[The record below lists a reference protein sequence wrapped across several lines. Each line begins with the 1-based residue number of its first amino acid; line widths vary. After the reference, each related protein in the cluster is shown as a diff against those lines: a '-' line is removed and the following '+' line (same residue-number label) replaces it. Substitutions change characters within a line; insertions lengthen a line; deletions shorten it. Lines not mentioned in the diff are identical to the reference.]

1 MKSFKAALFDL
12 DGVVFDTEPQYTMF
26 WGNQFHKYYPEA
38 KGLEQQI
45 KGQTLV
51 QIYERYF
58 KGRQQV
64 QSDITKELD
73 EFELNMSFE
82 YIDGL
87 VGFLESLRSNNIHTA
102 IVTSSNNAK
111 MQTVY
116 KKCPSI
122 RTFFDEIL
130 TSEDF
135 TQSKP
140 SPECYLKAASRFG
153 ANPSECVVF
162 EDSFNG
168 LKSGRAAEMYVVGL
182 ATTNDM
188 ESIRPYSDSVIS
200 DYKGLNYEKIC
211 ALMAPSH

>member
-12 DGVVFDTEPQYTMF
+12 DGVVFDTEPQYTIF
-26 WGNQFHKYYPEA
+26 WGAQFRKYYPETE
-38 KGLEQQI
+38 GLEQKI

-58 KGRQQV
+58 KNRQQV
-64 QSDITKELD
+64 QSDITKELN
-73 EFELNMSFE
+73 EFERDMTFE

-87 VGFLESLRSNNIHTA
+87 ADLLENMRSNSIHTA

-116 KKCPSI
+116 NKCPSV

-153 ANPSECVVF
+153 VNPSECVVF

-168 LKSGRAAEMYVVGL
+168 LKSGKAAEMYVIGL
-182 ATTNDM
+182 ATTNKP
-188 ESIRPYSDSVIS
+188 EAIQPYSDYVIC
-200 DYKGLNYEKIC
+200 DYKDLDCEKIS
-211 ALMAPSH
+211 ALMSSSH